1 MTSRPANST
10 SHPTLKITLTYLVFP
25 RLGSIVA
32 GIFTFIF
39 ASSLFGDPATTYALI
54 ENVPYY
60 DEVRTASDAYIRER
74 CVLDVYSPENS
85 PNFAT
90 VVWFHGGGLTGGHK
104 SVAKRL
110 KQQGIAVVA
119 VNYRLSPRVTAPAYL
134 EDSAAAVAWVFQNI
148 AKFGGDPDK
157 IFVSGS
163 SAGGYLASMLGLD
176 KSWLAA
182 HNIDA
187 DRIAGLIPLAGQT
200 LTHFTI
206 RTERGLPRERPLID
220 ALAPLHH
227 VRADAPPI
235 LLVTGDRE
243 MEMLGRYEE
252 NAYFYR
258 MLKVAGHP
266 DVRLLEL
273 DGYGHAPSEPFYPL
287 LLAEIKRVLE
297 GRE

>member
-1 MTSRPANST
+1 
-10 SHPTLKITLTYLVFP
+10 
-25 RLGSIVA
+25 
-32 GIFTFIF
+32 
-39 ASSLFGDPATTYALI
+39 
-54 ENVPYY
+54 
-60 DEVRTASDAYIRER
+60 
-74 CVLDVYSPENS
+74 
-85 PNFAT
+85 
-90 VVWFHGGGLTGGHK
+90 
-104 SVAKRL
+104 
-110 KQQGIAVVA
+110 VA

-258 MLKVAGHP
+258 MLRVAGHP

-273 DGYGHAPSEPFYPL
+273 DGYGHAPAEPFYPL
-287 LLAEIKRVLE
+287 LLVEIKRVLKA
-297 GRE
+297 RE